1 MFSGLKILEPCLYA
15 VGNIPVEVNITYTAA
30 ERLVEVVTGRRKY
43 KLARSSEFWSL
54 GEEMLAI

>member
-1 MFSGLKILEPCLYA
+1 MYA